1 MSEQKISEIRQEIA
15 LHTSNKS
22 LLAQGFLPLFV
33 ASTQSRIVIIG
44 QAPSIRAQ
52 TSRVAWDDASG
63 ARLMNWLGV
72 NEKQF
77 RDTSLFAHIPMDFY
91 YPGNGKSGDLPPRK
105 EFASQWHAQLLD
117 LMPNVELIILIGQ
130 YAQKYYLPHNQH
142 STLTETVR
150 NYQPFLPD
158 YFPLVHPSPLNF
170 RWFAKN
176 KWFEEELIPVLQKT
190 ITTIIKN

>member
-1 MSEQKISEIRQEIA
+1 MNDRRFECLRKEIA
-15 LHTSNKS
+15 EHDSNKT
-22 LLAQGFLPLFV
+22 LKAQGFVPLFL

-44 QAPSIRAQ
+44 QAPGIRAQ

-91 YPGNGKSGDLPPRK
+91 YPGKGKSGDLPPRK
-105 EFASQWHAQLLD
+105 EFAPLWHTRLLD

-130 YAQKYYLPHNQH
+130 YAQKYYLPDNQH
-142 STLTETVR
+142 TTLTETVR
-150 NYQPFLPD
+150 SYQTFLPD
-158 YFPLVHPSPLNF
+158 YFPLVHPSPVNF

-176 KWFEEELIPVLQKT
+176 KWFEEELIPVLRKT
-190 ITTIIKN
+190 IMTIIN